1 MPAQDYKFEGWLGL
15 DSQSVKGNM
24 VWREFEP
31 KPWEETDVDI
41 QVTHSGICGTDIHML
56 RSGWGE
62 VPYPICV
69 GHEIVGIAVRVGI
82 QAEGSIKTGDRV
94 GVGAQNDSCLG
105 RQGDCEECAAGLE
118 SYCAKMVVTYGS
130 THFNGGKAMGG
141 HATHHRCP
149 SHFVVKIP
157 DGLASELAAPMLCGG
172 LTLYA
177 PLKYHACGP
186 GKEVGIVGV
195 GGLGH
200 FGVLFAKALGAERVV
215 GISRSAS
222 KRDEVLSMGADEY
235 IATEDDAD
243 WAKKND
249 KSLDLVI
256 STLSSSQVPIQD
268 YLNLLRTDGT
278 FVQVGNPDDG
288 GYNMHPITFITRRIK
303 FTGSSTGSPR
313 EMAQMLRLA
322 ADKGVRPWVQQRP
335 MGEAN
340 QAIVDMEA
348 GKARYRY
355 VLTN

>member
-1 MPAQDYKFEGWLGL
+1 MTTQDYKFEGWLGL
-15 DSQSVKGNM
+15 DPKSVEGNM
-24 VWREFEP
+24 VWQEFEP

-41 QVTHSGICGTDIHML
+41 QVTHSGICGSDIHTL

-62 VPYPICV
+62 APYPLCV
-69 GHEIVGIAVRVGI
+69 GHEIVGIAVRIGS
-82 QAEGSIKTGDRV
+82 QAEGGIKVGDRV

-105 RQGDCEECAAGLE
+105 RQGDCDECAAGLE
-118 SYCAKMVVTYGS
+118 SYCPKMVVTYGS
-130 THFNGGKAMGG
+130 THYNGGKSMGG

-149 SHFVVKIP
+149 SHFVAKIP
-157 DGLASELAAPMLCGG
+157 DGLASEYAAPMLCGG

-177 PLKYHACGP
+177 PLKYHGCGP
-186 GKEVGIVGV
+186 GKKVGIVGV

-200 FGVLFAKALGAERVV
+200 FGVLFAKALGADRVV
-215 GISRSAS
+215 GISRSMS
-222 KRDEVLSMGADEY
+222 KRDEVLKMGADEY

-249 KSLDLVI
+249 KSLDLIV
-256 STLSSSQVPIQD
+256 STLSSSKVPIQD
-268 YLNLLRTDGT
+268 YLNLLKTDGT

-288 GYNMHPITFITRRIK
+288 GYTVHPITLIVRRIK

-313 EMAQMLRLA
+313 EMAEMLQLA
-322 ADKGVRPWVQQRP
+322 ADQKVHPWVEQRP
-335 MGEAN
+335 MGDAN